1 MLWPASE
8 SWPTCENPWFYWDLD
23 DSAAQPDE
31 ARPHTHPNP
40 LVPVLQLFARDAPN
54 LTYPPR
60 ADLLQVLWCPVTHA
74 QLPGEEDAYSPA
86 VLVKW
91 RDSTTLLGAATDHPL
106 PFDAEDELVAA
117 PCALH
122 PEQVDEY
129 PIDLPQELWNRIDV
143 AEDQGWN
150 CGDDGVAYLSDLS
163 VAPGTKAGG
172 WPRWHSFDPYPMPC
186 VACGRQLDLL
196 IAFGTYERDDG
207 VGHWDPPDIS
217 DLGLD
222 DTTGLSLG
230 RGGDLQIF
238 YCTTNPLHPVH
249 SHVQG

>member
-1 MLWPASE
+1 
-8 SWPTCENPWFYWDLD
+8 
-23 DSAAQPDE
+23 
-31 ARPHTHPNP
+31 
-40 LVPVLQLFARDAPN
+40 
-54 LTYPPR
+54 
-60 ADLLQVLWCPVTHA
+60 VTHA

-163 VAPGTKAGG
+163 VAPGTKA
-172 WPRWHSFDPYPMPC
+172 

-222 DTTGLSLG
+222 DTTGLILG